1 MKERLL
7 NEAKRIGDQLLQ
19 EAKSDDNGIYWETMT
34 MDLDRN
40 ISFKTSESI
49 YSGSAGVAF
58 FFLELFK
65 QAQDQRY
72 MDAAV
77 QGMKWVV
84 NYCETNPSSYYSFF
98 TGRMG
103 ISYVLVRMYEFTG
116 ESRYM
121 EQALATARACTEFL
135 ASPQGV
141 DDLINGTSGALLG
154 LLHLHAAAGEEWI
167 LEAIDAYIKYLVESA
182 LHGPKGLYWDR
193 TENAISGL
201 CGFSHGAAGLGF
213 VFLEL
218 GHYFQNE
225 TFYKLAEQAFLYE
238 RHFFKETLSNWPDLR
253 KGIFTDEDK
262 ENHKKAFLEKDLD
275 FFTTGGDMNAWCHGA
290 AGIGLSRLRAFQLL
304 NKKIYEDEARVAIKK
319 TTITNVETDIP
330 EPTFTLCHGGG
341 GNAELFIYA
350 YQIFNEN
357 QYLELAEKVAR
368 KATEFYEKNKYFYS
382 GFHYGGDKQDRS
394 LFMGNAG
401 IGYFYLRLLNPI
413 QVPSIQ
419 APTVDEPFKP
429 GEPLS
434 KSQYPFITIST
445 ADVQKHLLQKNFQRT
460 LYCAEN
466 LVPQKLDTF
475 FSDRTFSIDA
485 SSTLMESFIALMANT
500 IDSQSLAAEQKD
512 ILSDIF
518 ELELEK
524 RRMDE
529 AMKSHSLLNIKDI
542 VLNQQGEEIIKKAG
556 DDNAF
561 LELMFQLEP
570 YVQLRTTRWNWNLL
584 GQEKWKKNINQPVES
599 EEEEEEMWAV
609 LLKPM
614 SMGILETELSPFTY
628 TILVEFCEPNRVD
641 RVMEATIDAFESL
654 TPEQETMLRGKIIDQ
669 IKHLLLSGILVEAK
683 PDKK

>member
-7 NEAKRIGDQLLQ
+7 NEAKRIGDQLLE
-19 EAKSDDNGIYWETMT
+19 EAKTDDNGIYWETMT

-40 ISFKTSESI
+40 ISFKTGESI
-49 YSGSAGVAF
+49 YSGSAGVSL

-84 NYCETNPSSYYSFF
+84 NYCENNPASYYAFF

-103 ISYVLVRMYEFTG
+103 ISYVLMRMYEFTG
-116 ESRYM
+116 ESRYV
-121 EQALATARACTEFL
+121 EQALATAKACTEFL
-135 ASPQGV
+135 NPEHGV

-167 LEAIDAYIKYLVESA
+167 LKAIDAYIKHLVASA
-182 LHGPKGLYWDR
+182 HHGPRGLYWDR
-193 TENAISGL
+193 SETGISGL
-201 CGFSHGAAGLGF
+201 CGFSHGAAGIGF

-218 GHYFQNE
+218 GRYFQNE

-238 RHFFKETLSNWPDLR
+238 RHFFMESRSNWPDLR
-253 KGIFTDEDK
+253 KGIYTDEDK
-262 ENHKKAFLEKDLD
+262 ENHKKAFLENNLD

-319 TTITNVETDIP
+319 TIITNVETNIP

-350 YQIFNEN
+350 YQIFNDD
-357 QYLELAEKVAR
+357 QYLELAEKVAV
-368 KATEFYEKNKYFYS
+368 KAIDFYEKNKFFFS
-382 GFHYGGDKQDRS
+382 GFHYGGDMQDRS

-401 IGYFYLRLLNPI
+401 IGYFYLRLLNPF

-429 GEPLS
+429 GQPLS

-445 ADVQKHLLQKNFQRT
+445 TDVQKQLLQKNFQRT
-460 LYCAEN
+460 LYCSEN
-466 LVPQKLDTF
+466 LIPQKLDAF
-475 FSDRTFSIDA
+475 FSESAYSIDA
-485 SSTLMESFIALMANT
+485 PSTLMESFITFIANT
-500 IDSQSLAAEQKD
+500 IDNQSLAPGPKE

-518 ELELEK
+518 DLELEK

-529 AMKSHSLLNIKDI
+529 AIKSHSLLNIKDI

-561 LELMFQLEP
+561 LELMLQLEP
-570 YVQLRTTRWNWNLL
+570 YVQLKTTRWNWNLSD
-584 GQEKWKKNINQPVES
+584 QEEWKKNINQPLES

-628 TILVEFCEPNRVD
+628 TILAELCEPNRVEQ
-641 RVMEATIDAFESL
+641 VMQATIDAFESL
-654 TPEQETMLRGKIIDQ
+654 TPDQETMLRGKIIDQ

>member
-1 MKERLL
+1 MKELLL

-19 EAKSDDNGIYWETMT
+19 EAKTDDNGIYWETMT

-40 ISFKTSESI
+40 VSFKISESI
-49 YSGSAGVAF
+49 YSGSSGVAY

-84 NYCETNPSSYYSFF
+84 NYCNSNPSSYYAFF

-103 ISYVLVRMYEFTG
+103 VSYVLLRMYEFTG
-116 ESRYM
+116 ESRYL
-121 EQALATARACTEFL
+121 EQALATARACIEFL
-135 ASPQGV
+135 ASPQQV
-141 DDLINGTSGALLG
+141 NDLINGTSGALLG
-154 LLHLHAAAGEEWI
+154 LMHLHAAAGEEWI
-167 LEAIDAYIKYLVESA
+167 LEVIDAYIKHLVKSA
-182 LHGPKGLYWDR
+182 FHGPKGLYWDR
-193 TENAISGL
+193 SETAISGL
-201 CGFSHGAAGLGF
+201 CGFSHGAAGIGF

-225 TFYKLAEQAFLYE
+225 TFFKIAEQAFLYE
-238 RHFFKETLSNWPDLR
+238 RHFFMESRDNWPDLR

-262 ENHKKAFLEKDLD
+262 EDHKKAFLKNDLD
-275 FFTTGGDMNAWCHGA
+275 FFTIGGDMNAWCHGG
-290 AGIGLSRLRAFQLL
+290 AGIGLSRVRAFQLL

-319 TTITNVETDIP
+319 TVVTSVDADIP

-341 GNAELFIYA
+341 GNAELFICA

-357 QYLELAEKVAR
+357 HYLELAQNVAQ
-368 KATEFYEKNKYFYS
+368 KAMEFYEKNKYFYP
-382 GFHYGGDKQDRS
+382 GFRYGGNLQDRS

-401 IGYFYLRLLNPI
+401 IGYFYLRLLNPF

-419 APTVDEPFKP
+419 APLVDKTFMP

-434 KSQYPFITIST
+434 KSQYPFINIST
-445 ADVQKHLLQKNFQRT
+445 ADIQKHLLQKNFQRT
-460 LYCAEN
+460 LYCVEN
-466 LVPQKLDTF
+466 LVPQKLDAF

-485 SSTLMESFIALMANT
+485 PTTLMESFIALMTNT
-500 IDSQSLAAEQKD
+500 IDSESLAAEHKE

-529 AMKSHSLLNIKDI
+529 AIKSHSLLNIKDI
-542 VLNQQGEEIIKKAG
+542 VLNQQGGEIIKKAE
-556 DDNAF
+556 DENAF
-561 LELMFQLEP
+561 LELMLQLEP
-570 YVQLRTTRWNWNLL
+570 DVQLRTPRWNWNLT
-584 GQEKWKKNINQPVES
+584 GEEEWKKNINQPVES
-599 EEEEEEMWAV
+599 EEAEEEMWAV

-614 SMGILETELSPFTY
+614 SVGILETELSPFTY

-641 RVMEATIDAFESL
+641 RVMEATIDAFEAL

-683 PDKK
+683 K